1 MSRYTGPK
9 LRIIRRLGDLPGLIS
24 GEKGGSQTRNY
35 GKYISPGQHGHSTGR
50 KLKTYARRLIEKQ
63 RLRFNY
69 GISEKQMLNY
79 VKLAK
84 KMKGATSLNLL
95 RLLEMRLDNIIF
107 RLGLA
112 STITAARQYVN
123 HGHFNVNGSSVTIP
137 GYRCRVKDT
146 ISLKENS
153 KLLQK
158 LTTDGAPLV
167 NLDRPDTLAKKVPRH
182 IEVISPSM
190 TTHNG
195 ELAMAKILGI
205 ADRSSVLLRV
215 NELYVVEFYSRRI

>member
-1 MSRYTGPK
+1 M
-9 LRIIRRLGDLPGLIS
+9 
-24 GEKGGSQTRNY
+24 
-35 GKYISPGQHGHSTGR
+35 
-50 KLKTYARRLIEKQ
+50 
-63 RLRFNY
+63 
-69 GISEKQMLNY
+69 
-79 VKLAK
+79 
-84 KMKGATSLNLL
+84 
-95 RLLEMRLDNIIF
+95 DNIIF

-158 LTTDGAPLV
+158 LMTDRVPLV
-167 NLDRPDTLAKKVPRH
+167 NLNRLGPLAKKVPRH
-182 IEVISPSM
+182 IEVISPFM
-190 TTHNG
+190 DTHN
-195 ELAMAKILGI
+195 EKLAMAKILKI
-205 ADRSSVLLRV
+205 ATRPSILLRI

>member
-24 GEKGGSQTRNY
+24 RDFQGGRRRRDQ
-35 GKYISPGQHGHSTGR
+35 SPGQHGYKKKR
-50 KLKTYARRLIEKQ
+50 KLKTYARRLMEKQ

-69 GISEKQMLNY
+69 GISEKQMINY

-95 RLLEMRLDNIIF
+95 QLLEMRLDNIIF

-123 HGHFNVNGSSVTIP
+123 HGHFNVNGSSVSIP
-137 GYRCRVKDT
+137 SYHCQPKDI
-146 ISLKENS
+146 ISIKENS
-153 KLLQK
+153 KLNQQK
-158 LTTDGAPLV
+158 EITEE
-167 NLDRPDTLAKKVPRH
+167 PRH
-182 IEVISPSM
+182 ILRL
-190 TTHNG
+190 HNSKAQV
-195 ELAMAKILGI
+195 LRI

-215 NELYVVEFYSRRI
+215 NELYVVEFYSRKI